1 MGQKFNNIKKK
12 LSLLQQAFAEEK
24 RIRIEKL
31 KNLFKKEAKPTDI
44 LKELL
49 PNYVPTKKQIKFHN
63 SESYEKGLKGGYGA
77 GKTMPLCVE
86 AIILSYI
93 NRPLSIVVSSPTE
106 DNIPLTTYET
116 IKNLLRNNNIEYV
129 WTKDD
134 GHFIIY
140 WGQEQQEHGNIY
152 LIGQVFFKGPNVA
165 AVGFDEPFSQRKET
179 YDNLIARAR
188 NPLAKRIE
196 VFWAGTAEPAKMEW
210 GFEYFEKDHDSP
222 DLFSVTIA
230 TEENPHLPKG
240 FVDSL
245 KKRFSAKLQE
255 VYLKGKLVL
264 LSNVPVYDAFD
275 RTKHVVSDVGFRMSD
290 FNERILSFDFNVDPM
305 TCVLIGLRD
314 RRFNQVKEWAIHS
327 SNTKELCGAVIAYLL
342 SQESEVRSQESEV
355 RSSKSIIV
363 TGDATGRRRGTRHTM
378 SDYEIIRDE
387 FEKAEIKIY
396 FNVPTENPPVR
407 DRVNFVNKLF
417 ESERFFI
424 DESCLKSIKDRELVS
439 WKQSGEGFIVDK
451 SKKDLTH
458 LSDCGDYGVYNN
470 QILLD
475 DGETNYVY
483 IGNRAA
489 R

>member
-1 MGQKFNNIKKK
+1 IDKVKKK

-24 RIRIEKL
+24 RMRIEKL
-31 KNLFKKEAKPTDI
+31 KNLFKREAKPTDV
-44 LKELL
+44 LAELL
-49 PNYVPTKKQIKFHN
+49 PKYEPTKKQKKFHN
-63 SESYEKGLKGGYGA
+63 SDSYEKGLKGGYGA

-86 AIILSYI
+86 AVYLSYV
-93 NRPLSIVVSSPTE
+93 NRPLSIVVSSPTD
-106 DNIPLTTYET
+106 DNIALTTYET
-116 IKNLLRNNNIEYV
+116 IKNLLRNNDVEYV

-134 GHFIIY
+134 GHFEIL
-140 WGQEQQEHGNIY
+140 WGQTDEEHGHIY

-188 NPLAKRIE
+188 NPKAKRLE

-210 GFEYFEKDHDSP
+210 GFEYFERDHDSP
-222 DLFSVTIA
+222 DLFTVTIA

-264 LSNVPVYDAFD
+264 LSNVPVYDTFD
-275 RTKHVVSDVGFRMSD
+275 RTKNVLQLKDYKITRLQD
-290 FNERILSFDFNVDPM
+290 YQELILSFDFNVDPM
-305 TCVLIGLRD
+305 TCVMVGVGD
-314 RRFNQVKEWAIHS
+314 RRFYQLKEWAIHS

-342 SQESEVRSQESEV
+342 STQDSGLSNQ
-355 RSSKSIIV
+355 KSIVV

-387 FEKAEIKIY
+387 FEKAGIKIY

-417 ESERFFI
+417 EAEQFFI

-458 LSDCGDYGVYNN
+458 LSDCGDYAVYNN

-475 DGETNYVY
+475 DEETSYVY
-483 IGNRAA
+483 VGQRQ
-489 R
+489 RR

>member
-1 MGQKFNNIKKK
+1 MKKK
-12 LSLLQQAFAEEK
+12 LSLLQQALAEEK
-24 RIRIEKL
+24 RIRIDK
-31 KNLFKKEAKPTDI
+31 FKSFFKRNIKPDHI

-49 PNYVPTKKQIKFHN
+49 PNYKPQPKVKKFHN
-63 SESYEKGLKGGYGA
+63 SESYEKGLKGGYGS
-77 GKTMPLCVE
+77 GKTIGLCAE
-86 AIILSYI
+86 AILLSYI

-116 IKNLLRNNNIEYV
+116 IKNLLRNNNIEYT
-129 WTKDD
+129 WTKDE
-134 GHFIIY
+134 GHFTIY
-140 WGQEQQEHGNIY
+140 WGQESEQHGNIY

-179 YDNLIARAR
+179 YENLIARAR
-188 NPLAKRIE
+188 NPQAKRLE

-210 GFEYFEKDHDSP
+210 GFEYFERDHDSP
-222 DLFSVTIA
+222 DLFTVTIA
-230 TEENPHLPKG
+230 TEENIYLPKG

-264 LSNVPVYDAFD
+264 LTNVPVYDAFD
-275 RTKHVVSDVGFRMSD
+275 RMKNVISNIEQGIS
-290 FNERILSFDFNVDPM
+290 NYEEKILSFDFNVDPM
-305 TCVLIGLRD
+305 TCVLVGLKD
-314 RRFNQVKEWAIHS
+314 RKFTQVKEWAIHS

-342 SQESEVRSQESEV
+342 SKMQDERRE
-355 RSSKSIIV
+355 KSIIV
-363 TGDATGRRRGTRHTM
+363 TGDATGRRRGTRHTN

-417 ESERFFI
+417 EAEQFFV
-424 DESCLKSIKDRELVS
+424 DESCIKSIKDRELVS
-439 WKQSGEGFIVDK
+439 WKQSGEGFIIDK

-458 LSDCGDYGVYNN
+458 LSDCGDYAVYNN
-470 QILLD
+470 QILLEAE
-475 DGETNYVY
+475 DGIGSIY
-483 IGNRAA
+483 IDRRRA